1 MLCPLN
7 KWHSMASTE
16 PLILAAKNSE
26 VAKLGGKIMQ
36 VCPLRYRRTNCNKK
50 DNQRYQLVP
59 KKGLHLEQLTID
71 LINNGLIV
79 IDPNGVVELVGK
91 KQFYVMLNFTPNW
104 ILDKCNI
111 LQYFPY
117 PHIVFR
123 LNWIPQWIP
132 LKSINARAGSD
143 RICLK
148 QKIPQKVFQSC
159 PIIPTSWRQNILSHK
174 ICPGVNT
181 QFDVKKLEC
190 GLYEMSRAGHKTY
203 FGNFLHKKEQL
214 C

>member
-1 MLCPLN
+1 M
-7 KWHSMASTE
+7 
-16 PLILAAKNSE
+16 LAAKNSE
-26 VAKLGGKIMQ
+26 VAKLGGKIMHI
-36 VCPLRYRRTNCNKK
+36 CPLRYRRTNCNKK

-174 ICPGVNT
+174 LSRCKHTVWCKKSWNVVCMKCPELAT
-181 QFDVKKLEC
+181 RLI
-190 GLYEMSRAGHKTY
+190 
-203 FGNFLHKKEQL
+203 FGIVYIKKEQL